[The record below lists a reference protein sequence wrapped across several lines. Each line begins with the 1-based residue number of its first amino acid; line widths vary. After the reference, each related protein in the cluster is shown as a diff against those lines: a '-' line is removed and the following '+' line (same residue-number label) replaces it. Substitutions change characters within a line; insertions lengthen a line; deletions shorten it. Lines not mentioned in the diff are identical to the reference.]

1 MIKTNARIN
10 LFGFLILILSVILL
24 TGAATAGSYI
34 SISKSIRSDFDN
46 IIDVTTSNPNDF
58 SVINQFFPY

>member
-34 SISKSIRSDFDN
+34 SISKSIRSDIDDLT
-46 IIDVTTSNPNDF
+46 DVTTSKPNYD
-58 SVINQFFPY
+58 SLDL

>member
-10 LFGFLILILSVILL
+10 FFGFLILILSVILL

-34 SISKSIRSDFDN
+34 SISKSTRSDIDDLT
-46 IIDVTTSNPNDF
+46 DVTTSNPNYD
-58 SVINQFFPY
+58 SLDL